1 VALIDIKKDTLIIGT
16 SSSFTK
22 GWLEKHYSDIL
33 DAVKKLYP
41 EYSKVEF
48 ETVAEEKL
56 KDYLIKINIKKK
68 GGKKIIEK
76 DYIPSL
82 TDYSLDI
89 TTNLNVK
96 YTFDNFI
103 VGDHNNLAFAASESV
118 VKNLGTK
125 YNPLFIHGGV
135 GLGKTHLMQATGN
148 AIFNKYKG
156 KKKILYV
163 PSEKLVS
170 DIIKA
175 IHDGTTDDLKLE
187 YKKLDLL
194 LIDDI
199 QFISK
204 KEKTQDVLFHIFNGL
219 YQNNKQIIFTSDKP
233 PKSIYG
239 VEERLKSRFEGGMIV
254 DISAPNFETR
264 YAILKEKMKKM
275 KVKSPDYI
283 LTFIADNVL
292 NNVRELEGSLNKVLA
307 VYDVTKEYPSEVQL
321 NKILKDFIKKPQ
333 RAIKPTD
340 ILKCVCEYYGTN
352 LTEIKG
358 DSRKKDIARSRQI
371 AMFLIKKYTNMS
383 YPKIAEVFN
392 KKDHTTIMHAFEKI
406 SKGLK
411 QDTSLINDVDTITSD
426 FFRQV
431 L

>member
-1 VALIDIKKDTLIIGT
+1 MVKDL
-16 SSSFTK
+16 F
-22 GWLEKHYSDIL
+22 
-33 DAVKKLYP
+33 P
-41 EYSKVEF
+41 EYTKVEF
-48 ETVAEEKL
+48 EIFSNDKL
-56 KDYLIKINIKKK
+56 RDFLIKIPVKKK
-68 GGKKIIEK
+68 SSKKIQEK

-89 TTNLNVK
+89 NTNLNVK
-96 YTFDNFI
+96 YTFENFV
-103 VGDHNNLAFAASESV
+103 VGDHNNLAFAASEAV
-118 VKNLGTK
+118 VKHLGTK

-148 AIFNKYKG
+148 AIFNKNKG
-156 KKKILYV
+156 KKKVLYV

-175 IHDGTTDDLKLE
+175 IHDGTTDELKMD

-219 YQNNKQIIFTSDKP
+219 YQSNKQIVFTSDKP

-264 YAILKEKMKKM
+264 YAILKEKMKKLKI
-275 KVKSPDYI
+275 KVPEYI
-283 LTFIADNVL
+283 LNFIADNVL
-292 NNVRELEGSLNKVLA
+292 NNVRELEGSLNKVIA
-307 VYDVTKEYPSEVQL
+307 VYDITKEYPSEVQL

-333 RAIKPTD
+333 RAIKPSD
-340 ILKCVCEYYGTN
+340 ILKCVCDYYGISSTD
-352 LTEIKG
+352 IKG
-358 DSRKKDIARSRQI
+358 ESRKKDIAKSRQI

-406 SKGLK
+406 SKGIK
-411 QDTSLINDVDTITSD
+411 QDTSLINDIETITSD
-426 FFRQV
+426 FFRKI